1 MDSYKRNNKRW
12 NIDEVIRLQREHEL
26 LELSIQEIAEKHER
40 SERAILCKL
49 EKEGFIDNW
58 TNANGFDEYA
68 KGMSEL
74 SCYYQ
79 DCENTENIE
88 NTDEVY
94 ETETETENEND
105 YESEMITNDS
115 FSYQLKNLGFLLSF
129 RKFLE
134 DISFLIKNVSF
145 RNRISV

>member
-12 NIDEVIRLQREHEL
+12 NIHEVIRLQREYEL
-26 LELSIQEIAEKHER
+26 LELSIQEIAKKHER

-58 TNANGFDEYA
+58 TNANGFNEYA
-68 KGMSEL
+68 KGRSDL
-74 SCYYQ
+74 CCYYQ
-79 DCENTENIE
+79 DCE

-94 ETETETENEND
+94 ETETENKND
-105 YESEMITNDS
+105 YGSEMITNDS

-134 DISFLIKNVSF
+134 DISFLISPLKIS
-145 RNRISV
+145 NRTAV

>member
-12 NIDEVIRLQREHEL
+12 NIHEVIRLQREYEL
-26 LELSIQEIAEKHER
+26 LELSIQEIAKKHER

-58 TNANGFDEYA
+58 TNANGFNEYA
-68 KGMSEL
+68 KGRSDL
-74 SCYYQ
+74 SYYYQ

-94 ETETETENEND
+94 ETETETEND
-105 YESEMITNDS
+105 YGSEMITNDS

-134 DISFLIKNVSF
+134 DISFLISPLKIS
-145 RNRISV
+145 NRTAV

>member
-58 TNANGFDEYA
+58 TNANGFNEYA
-68 KGMSEL
+68 KGRSDL
-74 SCYYQ
+74 SYYQ
-79 DCENTENIE
+79 DCE

-94 ETETETENEND
+94 ETENETENENENENN
-105 YESEMITNDS
+105 YESEMITNDN
-115 FSYQLKNLGFLLSF
+115 FSYQIKNLGFLFSF

>member
-12 NIDEVIRLQREHEL
+12 NIHEVIRLQREYEL
-26 LELSIQEIAEKHER
+26 LELSIQEIAKKHER

-58 TNANGFDEYA
+58 TNANGFNEYA
-68 KGMSEL
+68 KGRSDL
-74 SCYYQ
+74 CCYYQ

-94 ETETETENEND
+94 ETETETEND
-105 YESEMITNDS
+105 YGSEMITNDS

-134 DISFLIKNVSF
+134 DISFLISPLKIS
-145 RNRISV
+145 NRTAV